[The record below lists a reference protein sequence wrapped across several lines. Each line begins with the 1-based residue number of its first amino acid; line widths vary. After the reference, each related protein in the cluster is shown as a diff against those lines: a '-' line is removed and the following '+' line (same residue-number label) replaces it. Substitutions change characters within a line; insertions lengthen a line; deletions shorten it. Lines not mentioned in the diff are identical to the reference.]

1 MRAWIDDRGLTV
13 VSGAGCSPAEAVT
26 RRSGLHAS
34 EIDYVVVD
42 AGRGVDVVSCATDG
56 DDDGPLPDFV
66 HIPLFLSG
74 VLLFCIDAAAG
85 RGSSTS
91 TLPFVPF
98 PPVDHGR
105 PLRRCPR
112 PPFVVLGVES
122 AWSSRSSCL
131 PGAGALVLNLPR
143 STASSLSVV

>member
-85 RGSSTS
+85 RSSSTS
-91 TLPFVPF
+91 TLPFAPF
-98 PPVDHGR
+98 PPAGR
-105 PLRRCPR
+105 RASSLASA
-112 PPFVVLGVES
+112 LGLHS
-122 AWSSRSSCL
+122 WSSR
-131 PGAGALVLNLPR
+131 
-143 STASSLSVV
+143 